1 MYGKEARIQILF
13 CLLAVFSTLAVGT
26 IIEFEKCE
34 DKTYSGDLEQVDITP
49 CPNKDRC
56 VFKIGSTVNGTATF
70 TTRKE
75 TEITGGNLEI
85 YAYVYGVK
93 VPFPFEHKK
102 FCEGHGVE
110 CPLKPGQK
118 YEGKISLIIKEI
130 FPPTKLVVEVG
141 AIDQNKKYVF
151 CFRFKAKTVR

>member
-26 IIEFEKCE
+26 IIEFKKCE

-49 CPNKDRC
+49 CPNKEQC

-75 TEITGGNLEI
+75 TEITGGKLEI
-85 YAYVYGVK
+85 YAIVDHVHI
-93 VPFPFEHKK
+93 PFPFPDKD
-102 FCEGHGVE
+102 FCKGHGVE

-118 YEGKISLIIKEI
+118 YEGKISLNIKEI
-130 FPPTKLVVEVG
+130 FPPTDLTAEVG
-141 AIDQNKKYVF
+141 AIDQNGKYVF
-151 CFRFKAKTVR
+151 CFRFLAKIEE